1 MHHTTKMERKPRNK
15 IEKTLDYL
23 RAQNNKLW
31 YNVNRLNGQNQALQ
45 EDLELLEQKYLTLES
60 FVTKELL
67 PRIVRIEHNN

>member
-1 MHHTTKMERKPRNK
+1 MHHTNKMERKPRNK